1 MDKPHKKLDLWN
13 TAMELAVTIYQ
24 VTDSFPREERYSLT
38 DQIRR
43 AVSSV
48 PSNVA
53 EGAGRQ
59 TKKEFINYLHM
70 AQGSLSELDTH
81 LELARRLGYLAQD
94 SWAMLD
100 RTSGADRQDAQ
111 WPDPSSESE
120 WCETRRRETLIYV
133 SLFRLTPH
141 A

>member
-59 TKKEFINYLHM
+59 TKRNSSTIFTWHKG
-70 AQGSLSELDTH
+70 AQRIRYSP
-81 LELARRLGYLAQD
+81 
-94 SWAMLD
+94 
-100 RTSGADRQDAQ
+100 RT
-111 WPDPSSESE
+111 
-120 WCETRRRETLIYV
+120 CEEIGI
-133 SLFRLTPH
+133 SC
-141 A
+141 AG

>member
-24 VTDSFPREERYSLT
+24 ATDSFPREERYSLT

-59 TKKEFINYLHM
+59 TKKEFINYLHV

-81 LELARRLGYLAQD
+81 LELAGRLGYLVQD

-100 RTSGADRQDAQ
+100 RKWSG
-111 WPDPSSESE
+111 S
-120 WCETRRRETLIYV
+120 TRCSV
-133 SLFRLTPH
+133 

>member
-70 AQGSLSELDTH
+70 AQGRS
-81 LELARRLGYLAQD
+81 
-94 SWAMLD
+94 
-100 RTSGADRQDAQ
+100 AD
-111 WPDPSSESE
+111 
-120 WCETRRRETLIYV
+120 
-133 SLFRLTPH
+133 
-141 A
+141 

>member
-1 MDKPHKKLDLWN
+1 MDKPHKILDLWN

-59 TKKEFINYLHM
+59 TKKEFINYLTWHKGRS
-70 AQGSLSELDTH
+70 AN
-81 LELARRLGYLAQD
+81 
-94 SWAMLD
+94 
-100 RTSGADRQDAQ
+100 
-111 WPDPSSESE
+111 
-120 WCETRRRETLIYV
+120 
-133 SLFRLTPH
+133 
-141 A
+141 

>member
-13 TAMELAVTIYQ
+13 AAMEVAVSIYQ
-24 VTDSFPREERYSLT
+24 VTDSFPREERRYSLT

-48 PSNVA
+48 LSNVA

-59 TKKEFINYLHM
+59 TKMEFINYLHM

-81 LELARRLGYLAQD
+81 LDLARRLGYLAQD
-94 SWAMLD
+94 TWTMRDRKVERIYKML
-100 RTSGADRQDAQ
+100 SG
-111 WPDPSSESE
+111 
-120 WCETRRRETLIYV
+120 LIRHQKANSV
-133 SLFRLTPH
+133 KRITVRP
-141 A
+141 

>member
-1 MDKPHKKLDLWN
+1 
-13 TAMELAVTIYQ
+13 MELAVTIYQ

-70 AQGSLSELDTH
+70 AQGSLSELDTQ

-94 SWAMLD
+94 SWTMLD
-100 RTSGADRQDAQ
+100 RRVERIDKMLSG
-111 WPDPSSESE
+111 
-120 WCETRRRETLIYV
+120 LIRHQKV
-133 SLFRLTPH
+133 NGVKHGAVRP
-141 A
+141 

>member
-1 MDKPHKKLDLWN
+1 MDKPHKKLDLWRD
-13 TAMELAVTIYQ
+13 AMELAVIMYK
-24 VTDSFPREERYSLT
+24 VTDSFPREERYGLT

-59 TKKEFINYLHM
+59 TKKEFVNFLHI

-81 LELARRLGYLAQD
+81 LELAKRLGYLEQD
-94 SWAMLD
+94 NWTMLD
-100 RTSGADRQDAQ
+100 GKIERIDKMLSGLIRHQ
-111 WPDPSSESE
+111 
-120 WCETRRRETLIYV
+120 RRIT
-133 SLFRLTPH
+133 
-141 A
+141 

>member
-13 TAMELAVTIYQ
+13 TAMELAVIIYQ

-70 AQGSLSELDTH
+70 AQGSLSELDTQ

-94 SWAMLD
+94 SWTMLD
-100 RTSGADRQDAQ
+100 RRVERIDKMFSG
-111 WPDPSSESE
+111 
-120 WCETRRRETLIYV
+120 LI
-133 SLFRLTPH
+133 
-141 A
+141 

>member
-81 LELARRLGYLAQD
+81 LELARRLGYLVQIIGQC
-94 SWAMLD
+94 SIEKW
-100 RTSGADRQDAQ
+100 SG
-111 WPDPSSESE
+111 S
-120 WCETRRRETLIYV
+120 TRCSV
-133 SLFRLTPH
+133 